1 MKLIFMNLY
10 ICSYFINRSILKRDN
25 RSDSTDH
32 YEFEKNS
39 FLVIQKEFQRNIHTE
54 KYHSIIKK
62 IDYSI
67 YFSSFK

>member
-1 MKLIFMNLY
+1 LILNSQIEIRVVTRTF
-10 ICSYFINRSILKRDN
+10 SQG
-25 RSDSTDH
+25 T
-32 YEFEKNS
+32 FE
-39 FLVIQKEFQRNIHTE
+39 LTHTE